1 MNILNTVFSGSRPKE
16 KNKINFEDMQKVM
29 RYSEQYI
36 LINTLPD
43 NEQKCVIK
51 NTISTSMEEKMI
63 NEFLENYEMKLQKIV
78 IYGKNACDSSVE
90 KKYKQL
96 ISLGFTDIYIYVGGL
111 FEWMLLQD
119 IYGASE
125 FPTTSKELDILKFR
139 GEKIL

>member
-16 KNKINFEDMQKVM
+16 KNKINFEDMQKVL
-29 RYSEQYI
+29 RCPEQYI

-43 NEQKCVIK
+43 NEQKCIIK

-78 IYGKNACDSSVE
+78 IYGKNACDSSIE

-96 ISLGFTDIYIYVGGL
+96 GSLGFTDIYIYAGGL

-119 IYGASE
+119 IYGAGE
-125 FPTTSKELDILKFR
+125 FPTTSTELDILKFR